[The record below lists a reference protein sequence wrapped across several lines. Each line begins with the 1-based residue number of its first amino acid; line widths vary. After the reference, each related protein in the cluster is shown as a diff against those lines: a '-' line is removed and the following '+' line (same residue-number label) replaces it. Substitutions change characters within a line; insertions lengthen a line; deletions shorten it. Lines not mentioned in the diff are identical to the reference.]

1 MSKRLNLHQYG
12 KVTLQDLSL
21 NGDASFN
28 NDVFISNNLV
38 TNNDI
43 LCNNRLFILGDI
55 SLNSNIY
62 VQETFI
68 VDGDASLNANLLVS
82 NDTTLNKRLFVSDDV
97 SLNKRLFV
105 SDDVSL
111 NGDLYIKEM
120 LLVNNDA
127 SLNANLKVSNDATL
141 NNRLFVSNDAS
152 FNNDVFISNNLV
164 TNNDIQCNNRLFVL
178 GDVSWNPNNLADDC
192 IPSTA
197 IIGGAG
203 GSSSFS
209 ANGDDIYYNNGNVGI
224 GTTSPDVP
232 FEVIGNQN
240 ITNPNQSD
248 LQNVIAKFT
257 ANDVAGVVVGSING
271 NTPYIADCNGS
282 SQNSTGLRFLTNST
296 TRMTISTA
304 GNIGIGTTSPT
315 YTMDIRGDLKLSGD
329 IRITQTYAANGV
341 SKRIVFG
348 VNYNN
353 QGFGEYTIAH
363 VTGNSGAEWNNSHL
377 RFSTPGSTNALTIK
391 QNGAVGININAT
403 KAMFEIYGTVTYN
416 MWGRWYNK
424 DGNNGW
430 QNANRTLSLYAHSHM
445 ACAELHVWSDRRIKK
460 NISEVPDNLSLQI
473 IRDLPVKYY
482 HHIDELTKGPHQV
495 IGFIAQE
502 VKELLPNCV
511 HIGPNVIPDEYRF
524 LEDFTWEETTDN
536 KFKLKCDL
544 QDCSG
549 VSYVFQAANNLE
561 EKAKD
566 ITVVGNEDNTFTFDK
581 KYSLLFLYG
590 REVDDFHYIDESQ
603 IYAVGISA
611 LQEVDKQ
618 QQADKAKIATL
629 ETQVASLETQLTD
642 VLSRLAALENA

>member
-1 MSKRLNLHQYG
+1 MSKTFNLEEYDTI
-12 KVTLQDLSL
+12 VINDLSL
-21 NGDASFN
+21 NGSFLTNFQVGVPIGTILPWQDINTIPDGWKLCDGNGTYTDISGITRQIPDLRSKFIIGHDTRDTSFN
-28 NDVFISNNLV
+28 IDTIGSSFVYRESDSDPDKPRRAFVLGEVNDEP
-38 TNNDI
+38 
-43 LCNNRLFILGDI
+43 
-55 SLNSNIY
+55 LNSSDMYENVY
-62 VQETFI
+62 Y
-68 VDGDASLNANLLVS
+68 SLAYIIRVS
-82 NDTTLNKRLFVSDDV
+82 NPNISTDTAGDKVINGNLTMSGKLIA
-97 SLNKRLFV
+97 
-105 SDDVSL
+105 
-111 NGDLYIKEM
+111 NGDL
-120 LLVNNDA
+120 
-127 SLNANLKVSNDATL
+127 
-141 NNRLFVSNDAS
+141 
-152 FNNDVFISNNLV
+152 
-164 TNNDIQCNNRLFVL
+164 
-178 GDVSWNPNNLADDC
+178 
-192 IPSTA
+192 
-197 IIGGAG
+197 
-203 GSSSFS
+203 S
-209 ANGDDIYYNNGNVGI
+209 ANGNLYVDGNVGI

-240 ITNPNQSD
+240 ITNPNQLD
-248 LQNVIAKFT
+248 LQNAIAKFT

-642 VLSRLAALENA
+642 VLSRLAALETA